1 MMKLFDF
8 LMQDINKMDDH
19 EKRKANIRMIHFI
32 SIGLIVCAILN
43 YIARSYF
50 YESEMIS
57 TVGFSVFMVSLA
69 LLINLPLFFGFST
82 KFIENVVI
90 GAAGI
95 IIILAIY
102 AFSQYSSITIWCI
115 SLIIIEISLIA
126 MSPKL
131 LFFSTGVSIIMLIGV
146 WIFYPENWVKVD
158 ASDHFVRIGFVV
170 FSASIA
176 VAINRMY
183 LNRIAESMDKVALL
197 KVKNEEL
204 EQLNR
209 RVKESEERFRT
220 IFEQSPLGIALADSD
235 THKIYQ
241 SNDKFTEIMG
251 RSIEEVDRI
260 GWRTITHPDDIQED
274 EEKWESFEKGEI
286 TGYNINKRYILPD
299 GSHTWANLTI
309 SKVIVSGN
317 APQMHMIMI
326 EDITERKK
334 ATDEIIFY
342 SYHDQLTG
350 VYNRRFY
357 EEEIKKIDT
366 EGDLPI
372 SIIIGDVNGLKIFN
386 DAFGHNQGDVLL
398 KKAAEI
404 IQTACREN
412 DIVFRWGG
420 DEFVVILPS
429 TTSEET
435 QSVVDVIK
443 KLCAKEFINDI
454 SLSISFGW
462 DTKDNLDELIIDK
475 LKNAEDQMYKHKILE
490 SEGLR
495 GNLINTILHSLHEKN
510 PREEMHSI
518 RASSL
523 CQSIGKALELSE
535 LQINKL
541 KVVGLLHDIG
551 KIAIE
556 ESILDKP
563 EKLTYKEWEEIR
575 KHPDIGYRI
584 LSSSADMKELAEIT
598 LSHHERWDGTGY
610 PKGLEGE
617 AIPMLSRIVAL
628 ADSYDVMTS
637 DRPYRKALT
646 KEAALKEILDNSGTQ
661 FDPGIAKV
669 FVNIVI
675 PGFEKEP
682 KI

>member
-1 MMKLFDF
+1 MMKLLDF

-610 PKGLEGE
+610 PKGLKGE

-646 KEAALKEILDNSGTQ
+646 KEAALKEILDNAGSQ
-661 FDPGIAKV
+661 FDPEIAKV

-675 PGFEKEP
+675 LGFEN
-682 KI
+682 